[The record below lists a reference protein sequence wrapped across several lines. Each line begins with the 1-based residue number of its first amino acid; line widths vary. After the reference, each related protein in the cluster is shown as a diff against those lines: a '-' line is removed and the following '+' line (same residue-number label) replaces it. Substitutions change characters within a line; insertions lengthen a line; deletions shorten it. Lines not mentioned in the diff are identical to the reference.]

1 MCSRKRFRNR
11 VTPRWEENP
20 SGPGPRIEARR
31 PGPEECELSH
41 TVVAELVANVLKVT
55 ARAGDTVGPDDTLV
69 ILESMKMEIPVLAE
83 VAGTIVELKVVEG
96 EVVRDGD
103 PIAVIEEK

>member
-1 MCSRKRFRNR
+1 M
-11 VTPRWEENP
+11 
-20 SGPGPRIEARR
+20 
-31 PGPEECELSH
+31 SH
-41 TVVAELVANVLKVT
+41 TVVAELVASVQSIIAK
-55 ARAGDTVGPDDTLV
+55 AGDTVGPEDTLV

-83 VAGTIVELKVVEG
+83 VAGTITELRVSEG

>member
-1 MCSRKRFRNR
+1 M
-11 VTPRWEENP
+11 
-20 SGPGPRIEARR
+20 
-31 PGPEECELSH
+31 L
-41 TVVAELVANVLKVT
+41 AELVANVLKVT
-55 ARAGDTVGPDDTLV
+55 AKAGDTVRPDDTLV

-83 VAGTIVELKVVEG
+83 VAGTITELRVVEG

>member
-1 MCSRKRFRNR
+1 MGFRE
-11 VTPRWEENP
+11 W
-20 SGPGPRIEARR
+20 
-31 PGPEECELSH
+31 EECELSH
-41 TVVAELVANVLKVT
+41 TVLAELVANVLKVT
-55 ARAGDTVGPDDTLV
+55 AKAGDTVGPDDTLV

-103 PIAVIEEK
+103 PIAVIDQE

>member
-1 MCSRKRFRNR
+1 ML
-11 VTPRWEENP
+11 V
-20 SGPGPRIEARR
+20 G
-31 PGPEECELSH
+31 H
-41 TVVAELVANVLKVT
+41 TVVAELVANVLKIT
-55 ARAGDTVGPDDTLV
+55 AKAGDTVGPQDTLV

-83 VAGTIVELKVVEG
+83 VAGTITEFKVSEG

>member
-1 MCSRKRFRNR
+1 M
-11 VTPRWEENP
+11 
-20 SGPGPRIEARR
+20 
-31 PGPEECELSH
+31 SH
-41 TVVAELVANVLKVT
+41 TVVAELVANVQKVT
-55 ARAGDTVGPDDTLV
+55 AKAGDTVGPEDILV

-83 VAGTIVELKVVEG
+83 VAGTITEMKVSEG

>member
-1 MCSRKRFRNR
+1 
-11 VTPRWEENP
+11 
-20 SGPGPRIEARR
+20 
-31 PGPEECELSH
+31 
-41 TVVAELVANVLKVT
+41 VVAELVANVQKVT
-55 ARAGDTVGPDDTLV
+55 AKAGDTVDPEDTLV

-83 VAGTIVELKVVEG
+83 VAGTITEMKVSEG

>member
-1 MCSRKRFRNR
+1 
-11 VTPRWEENP
+11 
-20 SGPGPRIEARR
+20 
-31 PGPEECELSH
+31 
-41 TVVAELVANVLKVT
+41 VVAELVANVLKITVK
-55 ARAGDTVGPDDTLV
+55 AGDTVGPDDTLV

-83 VAGTIVELKVVEG
+83 VAGTLVELKVTEG